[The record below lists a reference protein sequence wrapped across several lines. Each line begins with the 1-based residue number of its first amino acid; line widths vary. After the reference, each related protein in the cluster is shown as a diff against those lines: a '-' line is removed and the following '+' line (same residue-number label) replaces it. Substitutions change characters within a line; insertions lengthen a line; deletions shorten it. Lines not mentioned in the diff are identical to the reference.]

1 MIGIT
6 ALVEYFQFIPKL
18 SILNLGK
25 KILIEINHI
34 LGGNQL
40 GAKGIEALME
50 NIKLIPKIEKLELCK
65 LEYFIYIY
73 IYIGSNGVD
82 INAFKKYGKYINSI
96 KKFKLFI

>member
-6 ALVEYFQFIPKL
+6 ALVEHFQFIPKL

-25 KILIEINHI
+25 KISIDINHI
-34 LGGNQL
+34 LGRNQL
-40 GAKGIEALME
+40 GVEGIEVLME

-65 LEYFIYIY
+65 LVYFI

-82 INAFKKYGKYINSI
+82 INAFKKSGKYSNSI
-96 KKFKLFI
+96 KKLKLFI

>member
-6 ALVEYFQFIPKL
+6 ALVEHFQFIPKL
-18 SILNLGK
+18 RILNLGK
-25 KILIEINHI
+25 RILIDINYI

-40 GAKGIEALME
+40 GAKGIEVLME

-65 LEYFIYIY
+65 LAYFI

-82 INAFKKYGKYINSI
+82 INVFKKYGKYINSI
-96 KKFKLFI
+96 KKFKLLI